1 MKKIIVSLICLA
13 SLANTSS
20 AETRV
25 NDSSSTVSRADEV
38 YRALVKEGKV
48 PASVLHNAK
57 CIAVFPSVVTIAL
70 GVGGLHGDGVAFCKT
85 KGDNWGSP
93 VFLDLNGASL
103 GVQAGAK
110 SADMV
115 FYLLGEKS
123 REGIEKG
130 SFTFTGELSA
140 VAGKFEEH
148 YTAPTTG
155 VIGYGRTGGV
165 FAGAMVEGV
174 SLSHDDDEQKAFYG
188 TYDANN
194 LFEGKIPQQVA
205 GAVTELKKMLPS

>member
-1 MKKIIVSLICLA
+1 MA
-13 SLANTSS
+13 SVANVAL

-25 NDSSSTVSRADEV
+25 NDSNSTVARADEV

-48 PASVLHNAK
+48 PSSVLKNAK
-57 CIAVFPSVVTIAL
+57 CIAVFPSVVTVAL

-85 KGDNWGSP
+85 KTETWGSP

-115 FYLLGEKS
+115 FYLLGNKS
-123 REGIEKG
+123 REAIENG
-130 SFTFTGELSA
+130 NFAFTGELSA
-140 VAGKFEEH
+140 VAGKFESH
-148 YTAPTTG
+148 YDAPATG
-155 VIGYGRTGGV
+155 VIAYGRTGGV
-165 FAGAMVEGV
+165 FAGASVEGV
-174 SLSHDDDEQKAFYG
+174 SLSRDEDEQKAFYG

-205 GAVTELKKMLPS
+205 SAVTDLKKMLPS